1 MRPDPDAKL
10 LALRE
15 EFLEVAA
22 LLAHIDERL
31 AGHDADEEE
40 VDRLRAATDP
50 LLLSHDALLVPIAA
64 LTATTN
70 EGRRMKA
77 RAAFAAMRTIE
88 EMEWADALA
97 LVRSALRD
105 VAGLTEPAAEGVPA

>member
-10 LALRE
+10 LALCE

-31 AGHDADEEE
+31 AGYEADQVEI
-40 VDRLRAATDP
+40 DRLRAATDP

-77 RAAFAAMRTIE
+77 RAASAAMRTIE
-88 EMEWADALA
+88 EMESDDVLA
-97 LVRSALRD
+97 LVRAALLD
-105 VAGLTEPAAEGVPA
+105 CAGLTEPATEGGGR